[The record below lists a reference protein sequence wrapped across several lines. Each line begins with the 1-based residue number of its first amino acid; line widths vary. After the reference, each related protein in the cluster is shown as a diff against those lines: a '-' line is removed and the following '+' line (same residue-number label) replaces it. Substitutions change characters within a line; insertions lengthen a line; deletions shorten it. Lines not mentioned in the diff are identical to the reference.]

1 MREKI
6 PSNMHFLARSNEKEK
21 GKYPKYGPRSRDKK
35 KGISGLKRG
44 QIATR
49 HIEPCQPAK
58 EHLTSPSTG

>member
-6 PSNMHFLARSNEKEK
+6 PSNMHFLAKSNEKENIQNM
-21 GKYPKYGPRSRDKK
+21 DHAAETK

-44 QIATR
+44 KTATR
-49 HIEPCQPAK
+49 HLEPCQPAK